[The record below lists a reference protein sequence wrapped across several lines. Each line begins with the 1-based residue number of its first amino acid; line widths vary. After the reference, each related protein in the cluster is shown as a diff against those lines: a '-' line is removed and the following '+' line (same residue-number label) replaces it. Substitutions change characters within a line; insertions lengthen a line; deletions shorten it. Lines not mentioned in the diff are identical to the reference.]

1 MNPSRDPSSDLEDE
15 GESLPPELRAINA
28 ALDRHFASERRAAE
42 DVSSSDNATLVAR
55 ILDATRD
62 HSASGA
68 GPYQF
73 AGRPL
78 AFRGAFGG
86 ALAAAVLVVV
96 TAPLIWLISSGSSG
110 GSAPSAP
117 RIASVVPIDLE
128 VFGGPRESEVML
140 AAVLDPD
147 DAWFEDLTYQ
157 TDPGIDVGTILET
170 RSFDIVD
177 LEDDL
182 VAIMRHSTS

>member
-1 MNPSRDPSSDLEDE
+1 MNPSRDPSSGLEDE
-15 GESLPPELRAINA
+15 GTSLSPEVRDIDA
-28 ALDRHFASERRAAE
+28 ALDEHFAFERRAAA
-42 DVSSSDNATLVAR
+42 DVSSADNASLVAR

-62 HSASGA
+62 ELVEVG
-68 GPYQF
+68 GPYRF
-73 AGRPL
+73 VDAPRG
-78 AFRGAFGG
+78 FRAVAGG
-86 ALAAAVLVVV
+86 ALAAAVLVIVG
-96 TAPLIWLISSGSSG
+96 APLVWMLSSGSSG
-110 GSAPSAP
+110 GSAASQS
-117 RIASVVPIDLE
+117 RMASVAPIDFE

-147 DAWFEDLTYQ
+147 DEWFEDLTYQ
-157 TDPGIDVGTILET
+157 TDPGLDVGTILET